1 MSQSSG
7 QQSNPVTL
15 ISQPAVQLVHQA
27 ISQSGMTGGAAQS
40 VTLQQ
45 LQQHLQNQA
54 SSLAAQQPVLVCTQD
69 RSPTKQ
75 QIDLSHDVTPGS
87 DITLCNK
94 IDKPL
99 VVYRFSGNLMTSII
113 DGKILMFTCQ
123 KCDFYLIMSCNK

>member
-1 MSQSSG
+1 MSTLVRSSIYFQVSQSSG

-69 RSPTKQ
+69 GGPTKQ
-75 QIDLSHDVTPGS
+75 QIDLSSGIPPGS
-87 DITLCNK
+87 DITLCN
-94 IDKPL
+94 
-99 VVYRFSGNLMTSII
+99 F
-113 DGKILMFTCQ
+113 GKHNDIH
-123 KCDFYLIMSCNK
+123 YNVA